1 MTSEETTPTV
11 SSFCLFKKIHH
22 HQYISYNVIHP
33 KLQNL
38 LHYSTTTRVEVVGL
52 EDNSGFKINNSCNT
66 TVRTTVHLKYGFPS

>member
-22 HQYISYNVIHP
+22 HQYISP
-33 KLQNL
+33 KDFFKLQNL

-66 TVRTTVHLKYGFPS
+66 TVCTTVHLKYGFPS